1 MSVAIAPVAEPTTE
15 KRIPMAY
22 AEFLAWGED
31 TTHAEWVD
39 GEVIIFMPPKIYH
52 QNLVSFLTTL
62 LRSFVDFLDLGHVL
76 TAPSEMRV
84 YPDGRAREPDILFVA
99 TENSHRLEENR
110 LTGPADL
117 IVEVISTESVARDR
131 TEKFYEYQEAGVR
144 EYWLI
149 DPRPGR
155 ERADFWVLDEKG
167 QYQPVPLKNGV
178 YRSTL
183 LTGFWLRADWLA
195 QNPLPDSMA
204 CFAEIIG
211 LPTDLLD
218 KLRNNLRQNI
228 E

>member
-22 AEFLAWGED
+22 PEFLAWGED

-39 GEVIIFMPPKIYH
+39 GEVIVFMPPKIQH
-52 QNLVSFLTTL
+52 QFVLAFLHKL
-62 LRSFVDFLDLGHVL
+62 LGIYADFLSLGAVL
-76 TAPSEMRV
+76 AAPAEMRV
-84 YPDGRAREPDILFVA
+84 YSDGRSREPDLFFVA

-110 LTGPADL
+110 LVGPADL

-183 LTGFWLRADWLA
+183 LPGFWLRADWLA